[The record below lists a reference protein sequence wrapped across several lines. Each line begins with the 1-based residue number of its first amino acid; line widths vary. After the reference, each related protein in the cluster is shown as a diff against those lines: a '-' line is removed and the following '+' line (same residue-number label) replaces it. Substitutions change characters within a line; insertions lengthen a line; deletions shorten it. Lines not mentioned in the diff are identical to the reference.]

1 MTDSELFRA
10 TAEAMR
16 KAEGTH
22 QAGAEKKRM
31 AQQFLLDSSLH
42 VPLDVSSVAIEALLW
57 AINNKKEISS
67 FLKKNCCCC
76 G

>member
-1 MTDSELFRA
+1 MDDSTLFKA

-22 QAGAEKKRM
+22 QVGVEKKRM
-31 AQQFLLDSSLH
+31 AQQFLLDSPLH
-42 VPLDVSSVAIEALLW
+42 VPLEVSSVAIEALLW
-57 AINNKKEISS
+57 AINNKTEISA